1 MKPTPVVWTS
11 SSTANLCHSGL
22 TFYIRFWSVISNQMI
37 KTNINNAN
45 SNNLTKLCV
54 IGTRSSHRL
63 PLAALCYRNK
73 DKLQAMAMSY
83 ELQQGHWVPSSPLF
97 FHIRQLGTH
106 YPDNALAL
114 VSAAGW
120 IKKEDYGDSNLF
132 FRHDISTSHTSPSV
146 KSILEACTAENDA
159 DKHVTNLH
167 VSF

>member
-1 MKPTPVVWTS
+1 MNFNKATE
-11 SSTANLCHSGL
+11 
-22 TFYIRFWSVISNQMI
+22 F
-37 KTNINNAN
+37 
-45 SNNLTKLCV
+45 
-54 IGTRSSHRL
+54 
-63 PLAALCYRNK
+63 PLL
-73 DKLQAMAMSY
+73 
-83 ELQQGHWVPSSPLF
+83 HF
-97 FHIRQLGTH
+97 FFSIRQLGTH

-167 VSF
+167 VSFQFSASLIWGLTLLLS

>member
-1 MKPTPVVWTS
+1 MLQEW
-11 SSTANLCHSGL
+11 
-22 TFYIRFWSVISNQMI
+22 
-37 KTNINNAN
+37 INC
-45 SNNLTKLCV
+45 KLWLRAIDFNKV
-54 IGTRSSHRL
+54 TEF
-63 PLAALCYRNK
+63 PLL
-73 DKLQAMAMSY
+73 
-83 ELQQGHWVPSSPLF
+83 HFF
-97 FHIRQLGTH
+97 FHIRQLVTH